1 MSKKI
6 DLSDI
11 KENDLDETS
20 SFTDLMTKKQ
30 RKNRIN
36 SSDIDEMINEDGHAE
51 CVCHFCNDKYDF
63 SKEELEQIRD
73 SK

>member
-30 RKNRIN
+30 RKNR
-36 SSDIDEMINEDGHAE
+36 
-51 CVCHFCNDKYDF
+51 Y
-63 SKEELEQIRD
+63 LY
-73 SK
+73 